1 MTFDRSIGLDKFNAF
16 KPTSTVTIL
25 TGNHGKGGRRVKLIE
40 SKLEQELREQLI
52 LSNESLFKNEEK
64 KRLLK
69 AIKSLFREMK
79 TAYIIHWIPEQGEDI

>member
-25 TGNHGKGGRRVKLIE
+25 TGNHGKGGRREKLIE

-64 KRLLK
+64 NFT
-69 AIKSLFREMK
+69 LFRYPMNNIGSFHFRK
-79 TAYIIHWIPEQGEDI
+79 